1 MRDAHSPTLAFDKRV
16 GGQGMVRTG
25 ISRLRP
31 IMSHP
36 HNHAGTIANN
46 DKKGQSWDDWPKLGN
61 VGGLSRN
68 YVSPHHNHKRCRGPC
83 HQDPM
88 RAFVRNSPS
97 DSARL
102 VFVTP
107 VQTRHVLLVGKNPCV
122 FFTACAVTFFIRHVS
137 SPLFGIFLRTRTRN
151 LPT

>member
-25 ISRLRP
+25 IPRLRP

-46 DKKGQSWDDWPKLGN
+46 HKKGQSWDDWPKLGN
-61 VGGLSRN
+61 LCGLSRN
-68 YVSPHHNHKRCRGPC
+68 CISGKNEWKHCLGLK
-83 HQDPM
+83 DPM
-88 RAFVRNSPS
+88 ITPFLWDPPNDRSRP
-97 DSARL
+97 
-102 VFVTP
+102 VFVAVMKARDFP
-107 VQTRHVLLVGKNPCV
+107 VVGKNPCV

-137 SPLFGIFLRTRTRN
+137 SPLFGIFLRTRTY
-151 LPT
+151 